1 MDTNGPEELLKRIA
15 RVDPPPFLLTRI
27 EARLSAAVQVPRGRL
42 VAVACAL
49 ALLLLANVAVIR
61 QSKSDNGGSAM
72 GEVLDG
78 MGLNASN
85 QLYQ

>member
-1 MDTNGPEELLKRIA
+1 MNTNGPEDLLRRIA

-27 EARLSAAVQVPRGRL
+27 EAHLSAAVQVPRGRL

-49 ALLLLANVAVIR
+49 AALLLVNAVVLGGKSGDGSHLDELA
-61 QSKSDNGGSAM
+61 
-72 GEVLDG
+72 EV

-85 QLYQ
+85 QLYR

>member
-1 MDTNGPEELLKRIA
+1 MDTNGPEDLLKRIE

-27 EARLSAAVQVPRGRL
+27 EARLEQGVRVPRTRL
-42 VAVACAL
+42 VAVACGL
-49 ALLLLANVAVIR
+49 ALLLLVNVAVIK
-61 QSKSDNGGSAM
+61 QSKGDESGSAM

-78 MGLNASN
+78 MRLNASN